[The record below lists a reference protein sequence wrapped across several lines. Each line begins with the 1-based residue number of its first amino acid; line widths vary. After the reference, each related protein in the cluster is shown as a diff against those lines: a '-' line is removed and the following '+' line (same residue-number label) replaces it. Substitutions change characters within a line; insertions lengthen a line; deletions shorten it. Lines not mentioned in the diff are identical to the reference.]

1 MDNLPTTNIQSDYD
15 RRMYDAK
22 LSRLEIEVSAM
33 KEKISFFNIIYSKF
47 DDTLDKV
54 QKLMEDRR
62 NETNHD
68 LKDVYSKIAD
78 VETKIMDEIHSM
90 REDMKRQHDIERKKM
105 EDLDKWRWMVMGA
118 SVVIGW
124 LISRVTNLFP

>member
-1 MDNLPTTNIQSDYD
+1 
-15 RRMYDAK
+15 MYDAK
-22 LSRLEIEVSAM
+22 LNRLEIEVSAM
-33 KEKISFFNIIYSKF
+33 KEKISFFNVIYQKF

-68 LKDVYSKIAD
+68 LKDVYSKISD

-90 REDMKRQHDIERKKM
+90 REDMKRQHEEERRKIS
-105 EDLDKWRWMVMGA
+105 ELDKWRWMIMGA

-124 LISRVTNLFP
+124 LVSRITNLFP